1 MLKKIWTFL
10 IAAAVIAA
18 VAATGYF
25 FAKKKSEPLY
35 QSKIDRVMF
44 DRKNKVPGFIMRLPD
59 KEPLEKKNPVLPKE
73 EEEDTS
79 PRAIEAKALLDKIPL
94 VAKLPKNSVQSPL
107 KHINADKNL
116 LEENDGVFLPKI
128 GRNGEKAWIEYGKTE
143 EVQPNF
149 YRVSVII
156 NGLGLDSMVTNAAIE
171 SLPVNVSLSFSP
183 YSLDLDKQIKA
194 ARSIGHETY
203 VDLLLPSKDFLK
215 SDTGPLAM
223 SITATSEENINRL
236 KKSLNVN
243 APVGGMIFQRG
254 IVDEENPQ
262 RMQLLLK
269 EIANMGL
276 LAVDATGESHLEK
289 ITYAGLP
296 RKKADIVIDSYF
308 TREDIDERLKEA
320 EKIAQNNGSVL
331 VVANPKPVVLYA
343 IKDWISSFSPQIS
356 DYKEIKNTVIEKP
369 LALVPVSN
377 IVVE

>member
-1 MLKKIWTFL
+1 MLKKIGTFL
-10 IAAAVIAA
+10 IVLAVIAA

-59 KEPLEKKNPVLPKE
+59 REPPKREIPAPRQDE
-73 EEEDTS
+73 EES
-79 PRAIEAKALLDKIPL
+79 PRALEAKALLDKIPL
-94 VAKLPKNSVQSPL
+94 VAKLPKNSVQNPL
-107 KHINADKNL
+107 EHINADKNL
-116 LEENDGVFLPKI
+116 IEENDGTFLPKI
-128 GRNGEKAWIEYGKTE
+128 GKNGEKPWAEYGKAET
-143 EVQPNF
+143 VQPNF
-149 YRVSVII
+149 YRVAVVI

-203 VDLLLPSKDFLK
+203 IDLLLPSKDFLK

-223 SITATSEENINRL
+223 SVTAPSEENINRL
-236 KKSLNVN
+236 KKSLNVD
-243 APVGGMIFQRG
+243 APIGGLIFQRG
-254 IVDEENPQ
+254 IVDAENPQ

-269 EIANMGL
+269 EISDMGL
-276 LAVDATGESHLEK
+276 LAVDATDEPFLEK

-308 TREDIDERLKEA
+308 TREDIDKRLKEA
-320 EKIAQNNGSVL
+320 EEIAKNNGSVL
-331 VVANPKPVVLYA
+331 IVANPKPVVLYA
-343 IKDWISSFSPQIS
+343 VRDWVSSFSPQIS
-356 DYKEIKNTVIEKP
+356 DYKEMKNTVIEKP

-377 IVVE
+377 VVVE